1 MTISERELIQKAK
14 EVSLNAYSPYS
25 HFLVGAAL
33 LTESGS
39 IYTGCNI
46 ENGGIQSICA
56 ERVSFGTAISRGER
70 KFTSLAVVGKSI
82 SDPYFVKTL
91 PCGYCRQFISEF
103 CAPSFRIYT
112 YDEKTDQISTYSLSE
127 LLPHSFQFKN

>member
-1 MTISERELIQKAK
+1 MVISEKELIEKAK
-14 EVSLNAYSPYS
+14 KVALNAYSPYS

-33 LTESGS
+33 LSESDS

-56 ERVSFGTAISRGER
+56 ERVAFGSAISNGER

-82 SDPYFVKTL
+82 SDSYFCETL

-103 CAPSFRIYT
+103 CDPSFRIYS
-112 YDEKTDQISTYSLSE
+112 YDEKTDQISCYLLSE
-127 LLPHSFQFKN
+127 LLPHSFQLKN